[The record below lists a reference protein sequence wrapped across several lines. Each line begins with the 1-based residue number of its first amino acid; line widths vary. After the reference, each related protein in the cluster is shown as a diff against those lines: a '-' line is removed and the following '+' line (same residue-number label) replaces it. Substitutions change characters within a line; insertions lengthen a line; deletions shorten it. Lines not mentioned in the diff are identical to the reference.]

1 MGHWYRLLIVGISG
15 FVVKL
20 AYTFSFTLFWN
31 DVLRGFG
38 KKVGRGQRPEK
49 EQRSLSESGI
59 HLRKGVV
66 LSEGDISPELSS
78 KLLLPQFLKGLM
90 MCARPSQKPFDD
102 SSVILNFME
111 KGALWITSPQMRY
124 ANKGALNW
132 LVGFLIYFDF
142 LWIGA
147 HTRCPFGSNKLAFC
161 LFHFLSQLLFKIS
174 NKLVFFLALWK

>member
-1 MGHWYRLLIVGISG
+1 
-15 FVVKL
+15 
-20 AYTFSFTLFWN
+20 
-31 DVLRGFG
+31 VLRGFG

-90 MCARPSQKPFDD
+90 MCARLNQKPFDD

-111 KGALWITSPQMRY
+111 KGAL
-124 ANKGALNW
+124 
-132 LVGFLIYFDF
+132 
-142 LWIGA
+142 
-147 HTRCPFGSNKLAFC
+147 
-161 LFHFLSQLLFKIS
+161 
-174 NKLVFFLALWK
+174 